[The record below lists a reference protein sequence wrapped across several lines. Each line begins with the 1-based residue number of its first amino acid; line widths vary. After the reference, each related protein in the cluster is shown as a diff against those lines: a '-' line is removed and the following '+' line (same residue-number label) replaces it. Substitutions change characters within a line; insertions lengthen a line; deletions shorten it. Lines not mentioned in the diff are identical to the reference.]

1 MKIVSSRPT
10 ITRKDLEGVLD
21 CLINDDLTTGV
32 TVKNFEDN
40 VGGMCGL
47 KYSLATNSITS
58 SYHLAYKAL
67 NIEHDDEVIIPSYF
81 YQAPL
86 SALLLAEGKPVLVDS
101 DENSLFPTIEAIKEL
116 ITDKTKA
123 IVVGH
128 TFGFQQDYSELYDL
142 SIPVIEDISHG
153 LGTEINDAPIGSKA
167 SITVSSFEP
176 SMIVTTG
183 HGGIVMTGNSKL
195 FSAMRDLRG
204 NREDSI
210 HLDYTMTDFQAAM
223 GITQLLKLKGLLR
236 RRREVAK
243 FYNEAIRGTSHKAPY
258 TYNENFAYQSFPV
271 IFDAPGEKVSKYWKK
286 NGIELLHPITTPL
299 HVLLEMR
306 GLDFPNS
313 DRMSK
318 KIFSLPIYPTLTK
331 KEIEK
336 ISRAFAA
343 FI

>member
-1 MKIVSSRPT
+1 MKIVSSKPT

-40 VGGMCGL
+40 VGNICGL
-47 KYSLATNSITS
+47 KYSLTTNSLTA

-67 NIEHDDEVIIPSYF
+67 KIEKDDEVIMPSYF

-86 SALLLAEGKPVLVDS
+86 SALLLEGGKPVIVDS
-101 DENSLFPTIEAIKEL
+101 DENSLFPSIETIKEN
-116 ITDKTKA
+116 ITDRTKA

-128 TFGFQQDYSELYDL
+128 TFGFQQDYSELYEL
-142 SIPVIEDISHG
+142 SVPVIEDISQAF
-153 LGTEINDAPIGSKA
+153 GTEINDAPIGSGA
-167 SITVSSFEP
+167 TITVASFEP
-176 SMIVTTG
+176 TMIVTTG

-195 FSAMRDLRG
+195 YSTMRDLRG
-204 NREDSI
+204 NRENCI
-210 HLDYTMTDFQAAM
+210 HFDYTMTDFQAAM

-236 RRREVAK
+236 RRREIAK
-243 FYNEAIRGTSHKAPY
+243 HYNDAVRRTTHKAPY
-258 TYNENFAYQSFPV
+258 TFNENFAFQSFPV
-271 IFDAPGEKVSKYWKK
+271 IFDAPGDKIVKYWRKI
-286 NGIELLHPITTPL
+286 GIELLNPIKTPL
-299 HVLLEMR
+299 HLLLDLR

-318 KIFSLPIYPTLTK
+318 KVFSLPIYPTLTK

-336 ISRAFAA
+336 ISRALAA